1 METAMNNK
9 NLVVGAQ
16 QHLATQVKAAN
27 IQLLISSQLMQ
38 DIERRRFV
46 EILNRIDSVRA
57 VEFLSGRA
65 CLNEG
70 LIAQF
75 EDKWDWLALS
85 RNKALPWSL
94 ALIEQFKDQ
103 WDWKELSWNEALPWS
118 LELIERFEDKWDCKE
133 LSGNEVL
140 PWSLELI
147 ERFEDKWDWEMERL
161 NQKAIDCLPKLSVED
176 IDEVM
181 AYHSLSSNSE
191 EYYDE
196 EYGDDS
202 IY

>member
-1 METAMNNK
+1 MNNK

-103 WDWKELSWNEALPWS
+103 WDWKDLSWNEALPWS
-118 LELIERFEDKWDCKE
+118 
-133 LSGNEVL
+133 
-140 PWSLELI
+140 
-147 ERFEDKWDWEMERL
+147 
-161 NQKAIDCLPKLSVED
+161 
-176 IDEVM
+176 
-181 AYHSLSSNSE
+181 
-191 EYYDE
+191 
-196 EYGDDS
+196 
-202 IY
+202 